1 MGKRFYLSLFAVAAA
16 PAVAQPSP
24 PLPVTIRQE
33 VLTPSRVVNIRLSA
47 DLGKGLPAV
56 RAALAGLPVQV
67 AEPADYELTTKRA
80 FPQTLIAVDARER
93 DVDWDVNFNPPDGQ
107 PRQEPRAFE
116 LGNLVIGDFRGA
128 LKQLISRAVRA
139 KSLLAMQSPGDAGVE
154 SCLGWADF
162 SNFDKPVAQGCYPTD
177 PPRDETDSDF
187 GQFVAGVTNH
197 SKAPRYVALVTI
209 EPWLGVQRVKLA
221 GDDTAKPLAPGASAR
236 SVVTELLNDRSE
248 RVYLVA
254 ISSDRPIDTSAFV
267 QPSFD
272 ATTALACPEESN
284 CYVPAAAG
292 DASWSVSVIGHR
304 VYRDTPA
311 AMGGGVSV
319 LAGMAPWMVEFYST
333 VPYTKAEI
341 DTDTRLPAAKS
352 EFLAKRSEEEREHR
366 CGGTLIAANFVVTA
380 AHCVAKGKYAGD
392 GMAKVMDERRIRVGS
407 LTLGREGTTYAIA
420 GLAVPSTYSPDRQDN
435 DIALLL
441 IKPDRDTEP
450 MDVRT
455 LPVGHASIGDG
466 TTLAGL
472 GWGYTGVVPAQ
483 ANPLFNEARELQ
495 HNPEQLQFGL
505 MDALAPGKCKQT
517 LGQKY
522 ASSMLC
528 MVAPRSGA
536 SSRADKNVFSCRGD
550 SGGPLVRRFGEKGD
564 ELVGVTSWS
573 MGCGYRGFPS
583 VYTDVTKFS
592 RWITAAR
599 KQLKDGV
606 AITVDDP
613 AAPVRQ
619 TARRQ

>member
-1 MGKRFYLSLFAVAAA
+1 MGKRLRYLALFAVVAT
-16 PAVAQPSP
+16 PAVAQTP
-24 PLPVTIRQE
+24 PPAPVRQE
-33 VLTPSRVVNIRLSA
+33 VLTPSRVINVRLNP
-47 DLGKGLPAV
+47 DLGKALPAV

-80 FPQTLIAVDARER
+80 FPQTLIAVDAREAE
-93 DVDWDVNFNPPDGQ
+93 DDWDTNFDPPDGG
-107 PRQEPRAFE
+107 PRPEPRTFE
-116 LGNLVIGDFRGA
+116 LGNLVLGDFRGS
-128 LKQLISRAVRA
+128 LQELISRAVRA
-139 KSLLAMQSPGDAGVE
+139 RSLLAMQSAGDTGIE
-154 SCLGWADF
+154 SCLGWAGFGNSDQLQAP
-162 SNFDKPVAQGCYPTD
+162 DCHPTD

-197 SKAPRYVALVTI
+197 SKAPRYVALLTV
-209 EPWLGVQRVKLA
+209 EPWLGVQRVDLA
-221 GDDTAKPLAPGASAR
+221 GGDSAKPLAPGASAR
-236 SVVTELLNDRSE
+236 SAIVDLLNARSE
-248 RVYLVA
+248 RVYVVT
-254 ISSDRPIDTSAFV
+254 ISSDRPIDISAFV

-272 ATTALACPEESN
+272 AATAVACTEGTVD
-284 CYVPAAAG
+284 CFVPAAAG
-292 DASWSVSVIGHR
+292 DASWSVSVTGHR

-311 AMGGGVSV
+311 AMGGGLSV
-319 LAGMAPWMVEFYST
+319 LAGMAPWMAEFYST
-333 VPYTKAEI
+333 VPYTKGEI
-341 DTDTRLPAAKS
+341 AADTKLPPAKS

-366 CGGTLIAANFVVTA
+366 CGASVIAANLVVTA

-407 LTLGREGTTYAIA
+407 LQLGKEGTTYAIA
-420 GLAVPSTYSPDRQDN
+420 GVAVPSSYLPDRQDN

-450 MDVRT
+450 MDVRAIT
-455 LPVGHASIGDG
+455 VGRAPIGGD

-495 HNPEQLQFGL
+495 HNPEQLQFGM
-505 MDALAPGKCKQT
+505 MDTLDQGKCKQT

-522 ASSMLC
+522 SASMLC
-528 MVAPRSGA
+528 MVAPHSGR
-536 SSRADKNVFSCRGD
+536 SSRADHNVFSCRGD
-550 SGGPLVRRFGEKGD
+550 SGGPLVRKFGQKRD

-573 MGCGYRGFPS
+573 MGCGFKGFPS

-592 RWITAAR
+592 RWIAVAR
-599 KQLKDGV
+599 KQLKDGA